1 MQSLMVQVR
10 AHPGEPPKSMA
21 THTLSNDTPTV
32 LGRGRRC
39 DIRLSADG
47 IARRHAELRQ
57 TADGLF
63 LRSLTS
69 RHALQLNAMDCRQA
83 GPLAPG
89 DQIQIGEVQLCIT
102 AAKAADARL
111 SSAPP
116 EPEPKPEPKLKPE
129 PEPEPKLKS
138 ESELNDEPPPPTQLP
153 AEPLSAPVSA
163 SLIRRFQALISER
176 LDLYRRDVLQT
187 LSADQLRNEAETAAW
202 ALISEDQIALPDTT
216 DTQTIVSTVVAEAV
230 GLGPIE
236 ALMQEADISEI
247 MVNGHQRIYVERNGR
262 IEKTAFAFSSAASLS
277 SVLERIVSPL
287 GRRLDEGSPLV
298 DARLPDGSRVNAIIP
313 PLALHGP
320 AVTIRRFAKSQLSLE
335 ALAERDALDQAMR
348 AFLVACIHHRRNI
361 LIAGGTGTG
370 KTTILNALSAHI
382 DTSER
387 IITIEDSAELQL
399 DQDHVVAL
407 ESRPANIEGSGAI
420 PIRDLVRNAL
430 RMRPDRILV
439 GECRGGEALDMLQ
452 AMNTG
457 HDGSITT
464 AHANSPRD
472 ALARLEVMTL
482 MAGMD
487 LPAKAIREQISAAID
502 IVIQLTRF
510 SDGRRRMTAITEV
523 AGMEGEQLLLTEL
536 FQYRRGQASPEGMV
550 GGYFEPSGQ
559 IPAFYESLRNEGQ
572 TPDLGIFQ
580 RANPT

>member
-1 MQSLMVQVR
+1 MQQIAITQGGNESGKASPADHYPLHSDAR
-10 AHPGEPPKSMA
+10 
-21 THTLSNDTPTV
+21 V
-32 LGRGRRC
+32 LLGHSRRC
-39 DIRLSADG
+39 DIRLSASGVARKHAEVRKTPDG
-47 IARRHAELRQ
+47 IYI
-57 TADGLF
+57 
-63 LRSLTS
+63 RSLGS
-69 RHALQLNAMDCRQA
+69 RCFLQLNGANCRQA
-83 GPLAPG
+83 GPLTLGDEVRIGQAQLHIINAP
-89 DQIQIGEVQLCIT
+89 T
-102 AAKAADARL
+102 PDAPAPAPA
-111 SSAPP
+111 SAPTRAP
-116 EPEPKPEPKLKPE
+116 EPSNETAQAPSRVQPAQI
-129 PEPEPKLKS
+129 
-138 ESELNDEPPPPTQLP
+138 PPSQT
-153 AEPLSAPVSA
+153 SADKRSASVSA
-163 SLIRRFQALISER
+163 ALIRRFQEAISER

-187 LSADQLRNEAETAAW
+187 LSAEQLRQEAQTAAW
-202 ALISEDQIALPDTT
+202 ELINEGVIELTEPVDADRVVT
-216 DTQTIVSTVVAEAV
+216 TVVAEAV

-236 ALMQEADISEI
+236 ALMEDSSISEV
-247 MVNGHQRIYVERNGR
+247 MVNGHERIYVERHGR
-262 IEKTAFAFSSAASLS
+262 VEKTSLAFSSAASLS

-320 AVTIRRFAKSQLSLE
+320 ALTIRRFAQSRMSLDKLRELGALS
-335 ALAERDALDQAMR
+335 QAMQ
-348 AFLVACIHHRRNI
+348 AFLVMCISHRRNI
-361 LIAGGTGTG
+361 LISGGTGTG

-382 DTSER
+382 ESSER

-457 HDGSITT
+457 HDGSLTT

-482 MAGMD
+482 MAGME
-487 LPAKAIREQISAAID
+487 LPARAIREQISAAID
-502 IVIQLTRF
+502 IVVQLTRF
-510 SDGRRRMTAITEV
+510 SDGSRRITAITEV
-523 AGMEGEQLLLTEL
+523 AGMEGEQVLLTEI
-536 FQYRRGQASPEGMV
+536 FRYRRHAALNDGCLSGEFAA
-550 GGYFEPSGQ
+550 SGQ
-559 IPAFYESLRNEGQ
+559 IPAFYEAMRAEGE

-580 RANPT
+580 GNALT